1 MLTGDDL
8 MSLCI
13 GCMHEIGSE
22 IICPDCGFDNSKL
35 QVSPFLPYGA
45 VLDKRYVVGRNIE
58 MNGESTLYIGF
69 DRETAKT
76 VLIREFLPDGYYSRL
91 DGGVRLTVEAA
102 KKDVYDRLMA
112 DFEHFFSFLSTLR
125 DMSAMNVIT
134 DIFRAN
140 NTCYVVEDYEELI
153 SFEEYVSRNNGH
165 LEWEAAR
172 PLFMPVISL
181 LEALHKN
188 GFGHYAVAPSNLYIT
203 TSGKALL
210 MGFATVNERRR
221 GTALKSQLFVG
232 CAAPEQYEKCFP
244 VDNITDIYGFTATL
258 FYALTGSLPA
268 SAKERI
274 ADGALLMSTATV
286 KRLPPHVVSA
296 LANGLQVKREE
307 RIIDFGD
314 LRSQLSVA
322 PTVKA
327 IQEEISRT
335 ASMANSIKPEK
346 KKYGMSP
353 ISVGIIVT
361 VVASLIFLW
370 IGIIIVD
377 KTVSTNDP
385 VDNQPSSQVQTPTVS
400 VEEWTGETL
409 KNYIG
414 KDFSSVS
421 SELISKGIVVYQD
434 AYISDDDG
442 YSNQYDKGVIMEQSF
457 PEGTPLDAERG
468 FAVSFKVSRGPKTAT
483 LPDIKGTSLAT
494 AVAKLTDLG
503 FVVYKDD
510 AVVYDENIPKDKV
523 IGYAKYNAGDSVS
536 LDSDIYIVVSAGA
549 ES

>member
-1 MLTGDDL
+1 

-22 IICPDCGFDNSKL
+22 IICPDCGFDNSKT
-35 QVSPFLPYGA
+35 QVAPFLPYGV
-45 VLDKRYVVGRNIE
+45 VLDKRYIVGRNMEI
-58 MNGESTLYIGF
+58 NGESTLYIGF
-69 DRETAKT
+69 DRETSKT
-76 VLIREFLPDGYYSRL
+76 VLIREFLPDGYYTRL
-91 DGGVRLTVEAA
+91 EGGVKLSVDPS
-102 KKDVYDRLMA
+102 KKDIYDKLMS
-112 DFEHFFSFLSTLR
+112 DFEQFFSFLSTLR

-140 NTCYVVEDYEELI
+140 NTCYVVEEYEELI
-153 SFEEYVSRNNGH
+153 SFEEYISRNNGH
-165 LEWEAAR
+165 LEWEVAR

-188 GFGHYAVAPSNLYIT
+188 GYGHYAISPSNLYIT

-210 MGFATVNERRR
+210 LGFATINERRR
-221 GTALKSQLFVG
+221 GTPLKSQLFAG
-232 CAAPEQYEKCFP
+232 CAAPEQYERNFP

-258 FYALTGSLPA
+258 FYALTGALPA
-268 SAKERI
+268 NAKERI
-274 ADGALLMSTATV
+274 TDGALLMSTATV

-314 LRSQLSVA
+314 LRSQLSAA

-335 ASMANSIKPEK
+335 ASMANSVKPEK

-353 ISVGIIVT
+353 ISVGVIVT
-361 VVASLIFLW
+361 VIASLIFLW

-377 KTVSTNDP
+377 KTVSTEDP
-385 VDNQPSSQVQTPTVS
+385 AGTVQPSTQMQVPTLDANV
-400 VEEWTGETL
+400 EWTGETL
-409 KNYIG
+409 ANYVG
-414 KDFSSVS
+414 KDFSTVS
-421 SELISKGIVVYQD
+421 AELVSKGVFVFQYVYENE
-434 AYISDDDG
+434 DDG
-442 YSNQYDKGVIMEQSF
+442 YSNEYEKGVIMEQSF

-468 FAVSFKVSRGPKTAT
+468 FAVSFKVSKGPKTAA
-483 LPDIKGTSLAT
+483 LPDVKDTSLAT
-494 AVAKLTDLG
+494 AVTKLTELG

-510 AVVYDENIPKDKV
+510 AVVYDDKIGKDKV
-523 IGYAKYNAGDSVS
+523 IGYADYDAGDKVALNSS
-536 LDSDIYIVVSAGA
+536 IYLVVSAGA
-549 ES
+549 KPE